1 MRAMKA
7 RLAMALLAA
16 LTASSLAAAQDAAD
30 APGTPPYFV
39 KVQAGIRQVLGR
51 DLDGAVGTFREAVQ
65 LDPRRPD
72 AHYHLG
78 VVRRMQ
84 GEHSE
89 AIDSFETAARM
100 AKEDAAWRVRALV
113 AIAWTLEQVAAVR
126 PEVGADARP
135 EAPRINEPQLARA
148 RDAWQR
154 VRQLA
159 TEATGEPIVGTA
171 VSVAVERQRVIDE
184 VIATEGRTVDVRKR
198 IAAREQ
204 EKAEEEAKA
213 AAKKGARR

>member
-1 MRAMKA
+1 MKA
-7 RLAMALLAA
+7 RFAMALLVA

-51 DLDGAVGTFREAVQ
+51 DLDGAVGTFREAIQ
-65 LDPRRPD
+65 LDAKRPD

-78 VVRRMQ
+78 VVRRMR

-89 AIDSFETAARM
+89 AIDSFETAVRM
-100 AKEDAAWRVRALV
+100 AKDDAAWRVRALV

-135 EAPRINEPQLARA
+135 EAPRINEPRLARA

-159 TEATGEPIVGTA
+159 NEATGEPIVGTA

-198 IAAREQ
+198 IAEREQ
-204 EKAEEEAKA
+204 VKAEEEAKA

>member
-1 MRAMKA
+1 
-7 RLAMALLAA
+7 
-16 LTASSLAAAQDAAD
+16 
-30 APGTPPYFV
+30 
-39 KVQAGIRQVLGR
+39 
-51 DLDGAVGTFREAVQ
+51 
-65 LDPRRPD
+65 
-72 AHYHLG
+72 
-78 VVRRMQ
+78 
-84 GEHSE
+84 
-89 AIDSFETAARM
+89 
-100 AKEDAAWRVRALV
+100 V

-126 PEVGADARP
+126 PEVGADAGP
-135 EAPRINEPQLARA
+135 EAPRINEPRLARA

-204 EKAEEEAKA
+204 VKAEEEAKA